1 MVSMPDLEQF
11 TDFLQKLSDMGAAM
25 KAIITRAML
34 DSHVYEKLQSTADYI
49 IIIISSSSSSSR
61 SSSSGSSS
69 VSTSLCFPINSLM
82 PSRYIFQGSKTI
94 RVICVIVSIIILVF
108 YYGNCRSTK

>member
-61 SSSSGSSS
+61 SSSS